1 MVDRM
6 VEHAPFIR
14 QNVCSF
20 GYVYLV
26 LSLLHVFRRVEME
39 PKVSIIIPFYN
50 CSYVDQAIQSALNQT
65 YPNIEIIVVDD
76 GSTKYTEKL
85 QPFQGE
91 FYYLK
96 KENGG
101 TATAL
106 NLGIS
111 VASGEYIAWLSSDD
125 YFLPDKISHQIAFIQ
140 KHNAKACFTNYDY
153 VDKNNNILI
162 SWTCPRFSNVRE
174 VYEAFLR
181 LNPVNGCSVVIK
193 KDIFDHIGYFN
204 PDMRY
209 THDYDMWFRMFLN
222 GYPIHY
228 LDEVLLKF
236 RSHEEAGTKKYQ
248 PQIKE
253 EISILNNKYRP
264 LLREY
269 INDNL

>member
-1 MVDRM
+1 
-6 VEHAPFIR
+6 
-14 QNVCSF
+14 
-20 GYVYLV
+20 
-26 LSLLHVFRRVEME
+26 ME

-50 CSYVDQAIQSALNQT
+50 CSYVDQAVQSALNQT

-76 GSTKYTEKL
+76 GSTKFTEKL
-85 QPFQGE
+85 LPFQGE

-96 KENGG
+96 KENEG

-111 VASGEYIAWLSSDD
+111 IASGDYIAWLSSDD
-125 YFLPDKISHQIAFIQ
+125 YFLPEKISHQIAFMQKNRIQ
-140 KHNAKACFTNYDY
+140 ASFTNYDY
-153 VDKNNNILI
+153 VDKNNNVLI
-162 SWTCPRFSNVRE
+162 SWTCPRFSNIKE

-181 LNPVNGCSVVIK
+181 CNPVNGCSIVMK
-193 KDIFDHIGYFN
+193 KNIMDDIGYFN

-209 THDYDMWFRMFLN
+209 THDYDMWFRMLLN
-222 GYPIHY
+222 GYEIHY

-253 EISILNNKYRP
+253 EISILTNKYRP
-264 LLREY
+264 LLKDY
-269 INDNL
+269 MKNHF